1 MLHFLLLRDY
11 MRMYIFF
18 LPAGF
23 TVFVLTGAKLFFIIE
38 GMRKFLFTLVLVMV
52 SFSFTGCLQF
62 LLSMMPSD
70 ENESSQ
76 TDLGNSEWYYNL
88 GDNTSVTIDN
98 VLDKEIIFVK
108 FNNSNNVIQRSDQR
122 TLYYPNGIDTSSDK
136 IESYGG
142 SNSYSYR
149 SLSDAADKAAAV
161 AQGPIH
167 FEHNENYGPV
177 YAAPSSR
184 AVSTNSVNYTDF
196 TKGKSHNFWADTDI
210 SSSISYEQK
219 AFTLRAGNSSCLVW
233 VADDCYME
241 GEVAALSSGY
251 KVTTAIAESIADT
264 FAEHCGFE
272 REVFGTE
279 SSMMIDEYNYANID
293 MASKSDTGTLV
304 NILLYD
310 IGNDYSSSNA
320 SGVIGYFSSKDYYV
334 RRPSAEGN
342 EKPLRYS
349 NEGKFF
355 YIDAPFCNYDS
366 SATGSYKFGGTG
378 GVSQTVISTLFH
390 EFQHMINFGNKVI
403 EGGVSDNPS
412 WHNEM
417 LSMLAEDLMA
427 QQLGLDAKENVAANR
442 IPLFNRAYYN
452 SGLTEYLKDTG
463 KSIYSYSTAYAFGA
477 WIAREY
483 GGPAFIENMSKNAKT
498 GMDSITD
505 AIYAT
510 TGKSVSPLVLYK
522 KFIQACVYRNTFA
535 QTYGYPTLYKKTGS
549 RKFADGISAGL
560 GRIDIFSSDY
570 KYQYYDR
577 SSDYYT
583 GPCLISY
590 DAAADELRPHGF
602 TIHYVGRATSDTVVL
617 EFSQRQASGEQI
629 MIYVQDSFKNKIN

>member
-62 LLSMMPSD
+62 LLSMMSAD

-161 AQGPIH
+161 AQGPVH

-196 TKGKSHNFWADTDI
+196 TKGYRRNFWADTDI

-219 AFTLRAGNSSCLVW
+219 TFTLRARNSSCLVW
-233 VADDCYME
+233 VADDCYMV
-241 GEVAALSSGY
+241 GELACGS
-251 KVTTAIAESIADT
+251 KVTKEIAESIADT
-264 FAEHCGFE
+264 FAKHCDFE
-272 REVFGTE
+272 RKVFGTE
-279 SSMMIDEYNYANID
+279 SSMMIDEKNYAKID
-293 MASKSDTGTLV
+293 MASESDTGTLV

-310 IGNDYSSSNA
+310 IGDDYSSSNA

-342 EKPLRYS
+342 TKPLRYS

-366 SATGSYKFGGTG
+366 SATGSFKFGGTG

-535 QTYGYPTLYKKTGS
+535 QTYGYPTLYKSIDS

-570 KYQYYDR
+570 KYPYYDR

-590 DAAADELRPHGF
+590 DASGELRPYGF
-602 TIHYVGRATSDTVVL
+602 TIHYVGRAISDTVVL
-617 EFSQRQASGEQI
+617 EFSQRQAGGEQI
-629 MIYVQDSFKNKIN
+629 MIYVQDSFTNKIN

>member
-1 MLHFLLLRDY
+1 
-11 MRMYIFF
+11 MYIFF

-62 LLSMMPSD
+62 LLSMMSAD
-70 ENESSQ
+70 ENESLQ
-76 TDLGNSEWYYNL
+76 TDLGNSDWYYNL

-98 VLDKEIIFVK
+98 VRDKEIIFVK
-108 FNNSNNVIQRSDQR
+108 FNNSNNVIQKAEQR

-142 SNSYSYR
+142 SKSHSYR

-184 AVSTNSVNYTDF
+184 AVSTDSVDYTDF
-196 TKGKSHNFWADTDI
+196 TKGYRRNFWADTDI

-219 AFTLRAGNSSCLVW
+219 PFTLRAGNSSCLVW
-233 VADDCYME
+233 VADDCYS
-241 GEVAALSSGY
+241 ATLSSGS

-264 FAEHCGFE
+264 FAKYCGFE

-279 SSMMIDEYNYANID
+279 SSMMIDDKNYANID
-293 MASKSDTGTLV
+293 MASESPTGTLV

-310 IGNDYSSSNA
+310 IGADYSSSNA

-334 RRPSAEGN
+334 RRPSATGN
-342 EKPLRYS
+342 TEPLRYS

-403 EGGVSDNPS
+403 EGGVRDNPS

-535 QTYGYPTLYKKTGS
+535 QTYGYPTLYKKTYS

-570 KYQYYDR
+570 KYPYYDR

-590 DAAADELRPHGF
+590 DASGELRPYGF
-602 TIHYVGRATSDTVVL
+602 TIHYVGRATSGTVVL

-629 MIYVQDSFKNKIN
+629 MIYVQDSFTNKIN

>member
-18 LPAGF
+18 LPVGF

-62 LLSMMPSD
+62 LLSMMSAD

-98 VLDKEIIFVK
+98 VRNKEILFVK
-108 FNNSNNVIQRSDQR
+108 FNNSNNVIQSAAQR
-122 TLYYPNGIDTSSDK
+122 ILDYTDGIDTSSDK
-136 IESYGG
+136 IESYDG

-161 AQGPIH
+161 AQGPVH

-184 AVSTNSVNYTDF
+184 AVSTDSVDYKDF

-241 GEVAALSSGY
+241 GEVAALSSGS

-272 REVFGTE
+272 RKVFGTE
-279 SSMMIDEYNYANID
+279 SSMMIDEKNYASID

-310 IGNDYSSSNA
+310 IGDDYSASNA

-334 RRPSAEGN
+334 RRPSATGN

-355 YIDAPFCNYDS
+355 YIDAPFCNYNS

-498 GMDSITD
+498 GMTLLQTQFMQLQEKVFRHLFCTRNLFRLAFTETHLPKLT
-505 AIYAT
+505 AIRLCT
-510 TGKSVSPLVLYK
+510 K
-522 KFIQACVYRNTFA
+522 R
-535 QTYGYPTLYKKTGS
+535 
-549 RKFADGISAGL
+549 
-560 GRIDIFSSDY
+560 
-570 KYQYYDR
+570 
-577 SSDYYT
+577 
-583 GPCLISY
+583 
-590 DAAADELRPHGF
+590 
-602 TIHYVGRATSDTVVL
+602 
-617 EFSQRQASGEQI
+617 
-629 MIYVQDSFKNKIN
+629 

>member
-62 LLSMMPSD
+62 LLSMMSAD

-108 FNNSNNVIQRSDQR
+108 FNNSNNVIQSAAQR
-122 TLYYPNGIDTSSDK
+122 TLYYTDGIVTSSDK

-161 AQGPIH
+161 AQGPVH

-184 AVSTNSVNYTDF
+184 AVSTDSVDYKDF
-196 TKGKSHNFWADTDI
+196 TKGYRLNFWADTDI

-219 AFTLRAGNSSCLVW
+219 TFTLRAGNSSCLVW

-241 GEVAALSSGY
+241 GEVAALSSGS
-251 KVTTAIAESIADT
+251 KVTTAIAESIAAT
-264 FAEHCGFE
+264 FAKHCGFE

-279 SSMMIDEYNYANID
+279 SSMMIDEYNYASIG

-320 SGVIGYFSSKDYYV
+320 SGVIGYFSSKDYYE
-334 RRPSAEGN
+334 RRPSATGN

-355 YIDAPFCNYDS
+355 YIDAPFCNYNS

-510 TGKSVSPLVLYK
+510 TGESVSPLVLYK

-535 QTYGYPTLYKKTGS
+535 QTYRYPTLYKKTGS

-629 MIYVQDSFKNKIN
+629 MIYVQDSFTNKIN

>member
-1 MLHFLLLRDY
+1 
-11 MRMYIFF
+11 
-18 LPAGF
+18 
-23 TVFVLTGAKLFFIIE
+23 
-38 GMRKFLFTLVLVMV
+38 MV

-62 LLSMMPSD
+62 LLSMVSED

-76 TDLGNSEWYYNL
+76 IDLGNSEWYYNL

-108 FNNSNNVIQRSDQR
+108 FNNSGRAIQRADQR
-122 TLYYPNGIDTSSDK
+122 ELYSTDGIETSSDK

-149 SLSDAADKAAAV
+149 SLSESADKDTVV
-161 AQGPIH
+161 AQGPVH

-184 AVSTNSVNYTDF
+184 AVSTDRVDYTDF
-196 TKGKSHNFWADTDI
+196 TVGDSRKFYADTDI

-219 AFTLRAGNSSCLVW
+219 TFTLRAGNSSCLVW
-233 VADDCYME
+233 VADDCYRE
-241 GEVAALSSGY
+241 GELASLSNGY
-251 KVTTAIAESIADT
+251 KVTTEIAESIADT
-264 FAEHCGFE
+264 FAKHCGFE
-272 REVFGTE
+272 RKVFGTE
-279 SSMMIDEYNYANID
+279 SSMMIDEYNYVNID
-293 MASKSDTGTLV
+293 MASKSPTGTLV

-310 IGNDYSSSNA
+310 IGEDYSSSNA
-320 SGVIGYFSSKDYYV
+320 SGVIGYFSSKDYFV
-334 RRPSAEGN
+334 RRPSATGN
-342 EKPLRYS
+342 AEPLRYS
-349 NEGKFF
+349 NGGKFF

-403 EGGVSDNPS
+403 EGGVSDNPL

-427 QQLGLDAKENVAANR
+427 EQLGLDAKENVAANR

-452 SGLTEYLKDTG
+452 SGLTEYLTDTN
-463 KSIYSYSTAYAFGA
+463 KAIYSYSTAYAFGA

-483 GGPAFIENMSKNAKT
+483 GGPAFIENMSKNAKA

-535 QTYGYPTLYKKTGS
+535 QTYGYPTLYKKTDS
-549 RKFADGISAGL
+549 IFADGFSAGL

-570 KYQYYDR
+570 KYPYYDS

-590 DAAADELRPHGF
+590 DASGELRPQGF
-602 TIHYVGRATSDTVVL
+602 TIHYVGRATSDSVVL

-629 MIYVQDSFKNKIN
+629 MIYVQDSFTNKTN

>member
-18 LPAGF
+18 LSAGF

-38 GMRKFLFTLVLVMV
+38 EMRKFLFTLVLVMV

-62 LLSMMPSD
+62 LLSMMSAD

-108 FNNSNNVIQRSDQR
+108 FNNSNNVIQSAAQR
-122 TLYYPNGIDTSSDK
+122 TLYYTDGIVTSSDK

-196 TKGKSHNFWADTDI
+196 TKGKSRKFWADTDI

-219 AFTLRAGNSSCLVW
+219 TFTLRAGNSSCLVW
-233 VADDCYME
+233 VADDCYS
-241 GEVAALSSGY
+241 AALSRES

-535 QTYGYPTLYKKTGS
+535 QTYGYPTLYKSIDS

-590 DAAADELRPHGF
+590 DASGELRPYGF
-602 TIHYVGRATSDTVVL
+602 TIHYVGRAISDTVVL
-617 EFSQRQASGEQI
+617 EFSQRQAGGEQI
-629 MIYVQDSFKNKIN
+629 MIYVQDSFTNKIN

>member
-1 MLHFLLLRDY
+1 
-11 MRMYIFF
+11 MYIFF

-38 GMRKFLFTLVLVMV
+38 EMRKFLFTLVLVMV

-62 LLSMMPSD
+62 LLSMVSED

-76 TDLGNSEWYYNL
+76 TDLGNSDWYYNL

-98 VLDKEIIFVK
+98 VRDKEIIFVK
-108 FNNSNNVIQRSDQR
+108 FNNSDRAIQRANQR
-122 TLYYPNGIDTSSDK
+122 TLDYTDGIDTSSDK
-136 IESYGG
+136 IESYG
-142 SNSYSYR
+142 SSKSYSYR

-161 AQGPIH
+161 AQGPVH

-184 AVSTNSVNYTDF
+184 AVSKDRVDYTDF
-196 TKGKSHNFWADTDI
+196 TVGYSRKFYADTDI

-219 AFTLRAGNSSCLVW
+219 TFTLRAGNSSCLVW
-233 VADDCYME
+233 VADDCYRE
-241 GEVAALSSGY
+241 GESASLSSGS
-251 KVTTAIAESIADT
+251 KVTKEIAKSIADT
-264 FAEHCGFE
+264 FAKHCGFE

-279 SSMMIDEYNYANID
+279 SSMMIDEYNYAKID
-293 MASKSDTGTLV
+293 MASKSPTGTLV

-310 IGNDYSSSNA
+310 IGDDYSSSNA

-334 RRPSAEGN
+334 RRPSATGN

-355 YIDAPFCNYDS
+355 YIDAPFCNYNS

-535 QTYGYPTLYKKTGS
+535 KTYGYPTLYKKIDS
-549 RKFADGISAGL
+549 IFADGISAGL

-617 EFSQRQASGEQI
+617 EFSQRQAGGEQI

>member
-1 MLHFLLLRDY
+1 
-11 MRMYIFF
+11 MYIFF

-38 GMRKFLFTLVLVMV
+38 EMRKFLFTLILVMV

-62 LLSMMPSD
+62 LLSMVSED

-76 TDLGNSEWYYNL
+76 TDLGNSDWYYNL
-88 GDNTSVTIDN
+88 GNNTRVTIDN

-108 FNNSNNVIQRSDQR
+108 FNNSGRAIPRANQRK
-122 TLYYPNGIDTSSDK
+122 LYYTDGIDTSSDK
-136 IESYGG
+136 IVSYGG

-161 AQGPIH
+161 AQGPVH

-184 AVSTNSVNYTDF
+184 AVSTDSVDYTDF
-196 TKGKSHNFWADTDI
+196 TKGKSREFWADTDI

-219 AFTLRAGNSSCLVW
+219 TFTLRAGNPSCLVW
-233 VADDCYME
+233 VADDCYRE
-241 GEVAALSSGY
+241 GESASLSSGD
-251 KVTTAIAESIADT
+251 KVTTEIAESIADT
-264 FAEHCGFE
+264 FAKHCDFE

-293 MASKSDTGTLV
+293 MASESDTGTLV

-310 IGNDYSSSNA
+310 IGANYSSSNA

-334 RRPSAEGN
+334 RRPSAERN
-342 EKPLRYS
+342 EVPLRYS

-427 QQLGLDAKENVAANR
+427 EQLGLDAKENVAANR

-452 SGLTEYLKDTG
+452 SGLTEYLDDTG
-463 KSIYSYSTAYAFGA
+463 KAIYSYSTAYAFGA

-522 KFIQACVYRNTFA
+522 KFIQACVYRNKFA
-535 QTYGYPTLYKKTGS
+535 QKYGYPTLDKKTDS
-549 RKFADGISAGL
+549 IRVDGISAGL
-560 GRIDIFSSDY
+560 ECIDIFSSDY
-570 KYQYYDR
+570 KYPYSDN

-590 DAAADELRPHGF
+590 DAAGELRPYGF

-617 EFSQRQASGEQI
+617 EFSQRQAGGEQI
-629 MIYVQDSFKNKIN
+629 MIYVQDSFTNKIN

>member
-62 LLSMMPSD
+62 LLSMMSAG

-122 TLYYPNGIDTSSDK
+122 TLGYTDGIETSSDK

-161 AQGPIH
+161 AQGPVH

-184 AVSTNSVNYTDF
+184 AVSTDSVDYKDF
-196 TKGKSHNFWADTDI
+196 TKGYRRYFLADTDI

-241 GEVAALSSGY
+241 GEVAALSSGS

-483 GGPAFIENMSKNAKT
+483 GGPAFIENMYK
-498 GMDSITD
+498 SID
-505 AIYAT
+505 
-510 TGKSVSPLVLYK
+510 
-522 KFIQACVYRNTFA
+522 
-535 QTYGYPTLYKKTGS
+535 S

-570 KYQYYDR
+570 KYPYYDR

-617 EFSQRQASGEQI
+617 EFSQRQSSGEQI
-629 MIYVQDSFKNKIN
+629 MIYVQDSFTNKIN

>member
-18 LPAGF
+18 LSAGF

-38 GMRKFLFTLVLVMV
+38 EMRKFLFTLVLVMV

-62 LLSMMPSD
+62 LLSMMSAD

-108 FNNSNNVIQRSDQR
+108 FNNSNNVIQSAAQR
-122 TLYYPNGIDTSSDK
+122 TLYYTDGIVTSSDK

-161 AQGPIH
+161 AQGPVH

-184 AVSTNSVNYTDF
+184 AVSTDSVDYKDF
-196 TKGKSHNFWADTDI
+196 TKGYRLNFWADTDI

-233 VADDCYME
+233 VADDCYS
-241 GEVAALSSGY
+241 AALSRES

-549 RKFADGISAGL
+549 RKFADEISAGL

-590 DAAADELRPHGF
+590 DASGELRPYGF
-602 TIHYVGRATSDTVVL
+602 TIHYVGRAISDTVVL

-629 MIYVQDSFKNKIN
+629 MIYVQDSFTNKIN

>member
-1 MLHFLLLRDY
+1 M
-11 MRMYIFF
+11 
-18 LPAGF
+18 
-23 TVFVLTGAKLFFIIE
+23 VL
-38 GMRKFLFTLVLVMV
+38 V

-62 LLSMMPSD
+62 LLSMVSED

-108 FNNSNNVIQRSDQR
+108 FNNSGRAIQRADQR
-122 TLYYPNGIDTSSDK
+122 ILYYTDGIDTSSDK

-184 AVSTNSVNYTDF
+184 AVSTDRVDYTDF
-196 TKGKSHNFWADTDI
+196 TEGDSRNFWADTDI

-219 AFTLRAGNSSCLVW
+219 TFTLRAGNSSCLVW
-233 VADDCYME
+233 VADDCYRE
-241 GEVAALSSGY
+241 GELASLSNGY
-251 KVTTAIAESIADT
+251 KVTTEIAESIADT

-272 REVFGTE
+272 RKVFGTE
-279 SSMMIDEYNYANID
+279 SSMMIDENNYVSID
-293 MASKSDTGTLV
+293 MASESDTGTLV

-310 IGNDYSSSNA
+310 IGDDYSNSNA

-334 RRPSAEGN
+334 RRPSATGN
-342 EKPLRYS
+342 AEPLRYS

-403 EGGVSDNPS
+403 EGGVSDNPL

-427 QQLGLDAKENVAANR
+427 EQLGLDAKENVAANR

-452 SGLTEYLKDTG
+452 SGLTEYLTDTN
-463 KSIYSYSTAYAFGA
+463 KAIYSYSTAYAFGA

-510 TGKSVSPLVLYK
+510 TGESVSPLVLYK

-535 QTYGYPTLYKKTGS
+535 QTYDYPTLYKRTDS
-549 RKFADGISAGL
+549 IFADGISAGL

-570 KYQYYDR
+570 KYPYYDS

-583 GPCLISY
+583 GPCLISS
-590 DAAADELRPHGF
+590 DAAGDLRPHGF

-617 EFSQRQASGEQI
+617 GFSQRQSSGEQI
-629 MIYVQDSFKNKIN
+629 MIYVQDSFTNKIN

>member
-1 MLHFLLLRDY
+1 
-11 MRMYIFF
+11 MYIFF

-62 LLSMMPSD
+62 LLSMMSAD

-76 TDLGNSEWYYNL
+76 TDLGNSDWYYNL

-98 VLDKEIIFVK
+98 VRDKEIIFVK
-108 FNNSNNVIQRSDQR
+108 FNNSNNVIQKAEQR

-142 SNSYSYR
+142 SKSHSYR

-184 AVSTNSVNYTDF
+184 AVSTDSVDYTDF
-196 TKGKSHNFWADTDI
+196 TKGYRRNFWADTDI

-219 AFTLRAGNSSCLVW
+219 TFTLRAGNSSCLVW
-233 VADDCYME
+233 VADDCYS
-241 GEVAALSSGY
+241 AALSSES

-264 FAEHCGFE
+264 FAKHCGFE
-272 REVFGTE
+272 RKVFGTE
-279 SSMMIDEYNYANID
+279 SSMMIDEYNYAKID
-293 MASKSDTGTLV
+293 MAFKSATGTLV

-334 RRPSAEGN
+334 RRPSATGN
-342 EKPLRYS
+342 TKPLRYS

-366 SATGSYKFGGTG
+366 SATGPYKFGGTG

-403 EGGVSDNPS
+403 EGGVSDNPA

-452 SGLTEYLKDTG
+452 SGLTEYLTDTN

-483 GGPAFIENMSKNAKT
+483 GGHAFIENMSKNAKT

-510 TGKSVSPLVLYK
+510 KRKTVSPLVLYK

-535 QTYGYPTLYKKTGS
+535 QTYGYPTLYKST
-549 RKFADGISAGL
+549 DAGL

-570 KYQYYDR
+570 KYPYYDR

-617 EFSQRQASGEQI
+617 EFSQRQSSGEQI
-629 MIYVQDSFKNKIN
+629 MIYVQDSFTNKIN

>member
-1 MLHFLLLRDY
+1 MD
-11 MRMYIFF
+11 
-18 LPAGF
+18 
-23 TVFVLTGAKLFFIIE
+23 
-38 GMRKFLFTLVLVMV
+38 
-52 SFSFTGCLQF
+52 
-62 LLSMMPSD
+62 
-70 ENESSQ
+70 
-76 TDLGNSEWYYNL
+76 
-88 GDNTSVTIDN
+88 
-98 VLDKEIIFVK
+98 
-108 FNNSNNVIQRSDQR
+108 
-122 TLYYPNGIDTSSDK
+122 
-136 IESYGG
+136 
-142 SNSYSYR
+142 
-149 SLSDAADKAAAV
+149 
-161 AQGPIH
+161 
-167 FEHNENYGPV
+167 
-177 YAAPSSR
+177 
-184 AVSTNSVNYTDF
+184 YTDF
-196 TKGKSHNFWADTDI
+196 TVGYSRKFYADTDI

-219 AFTLRAGNSSCLVW
+219 TFTLRAGNSSCLVW
-233 VADDCYME
+233 VADDCYRE
-241 GEVAALSSGY
+241 GESASLSSGS
-251 KVTTAIAESIADT
+251 KVTKEIAKSIADT
-264 FAEHCGFE
+264 FAKHCGFE

-279 SSMMIDEYNYANID
+279 SSMMIDEYNYAKID
-293 MASKSDTGTLV
+293 MASKSPTGTLV

-320 SGVIGYFSSKDYYV
+320 SGVIGYFSSKDYYE
-334 RRPSAEGN
+334 RRPSATGN
-342 EKPLRYS
+342 EKPLRY
-349 NEGKFF
+349 
-355 YIDAPFCNYDS
+355 

-483 GGPAFIENMSKNAKT
+483 GGPAFIENMSKNAKA

-510 TGKSVSPLVLYK
+510 TGESVSPLVLYK

-617 EFSQRQASGEQI
+617 EFSQRQSSGEQI
-629 MIYVQDSFKNKIN
+629 MIYVQDSFTNKIN

>member
-108 FNNSNNVIQRSDQR
+108 FNNSNNVIQSAAQR
-122 TLYYPNGIDTSSDK
+122 TLYYTDGIVTSSDK

-184 AVSTNSVNYTDF
+184 AVSTDSVDYKDF
-196 TKGKSHNFWADTDI
+196 TKGYRRNFWADTDI

-219 AFTLRAGNSSCLVW
+219 PFTLRARNSSCLVW
-233 VADDCYME
+233 VADDCYS
-241 GEVAALSSGY
+241 AALSSES

-264 FAEHCGFE
+264 FAKHCGFE
-272 REVFGTE
+272 RKVFGTE
-279 SSMMIDEYNYANID
+279 SSMMIDEYNYASIG

-310 IGNDYSSSNA
+310 IGDDYSSSNA

-334 RRPSAEGN
+334 RRLSADGN
-342 EKPLRYS
+342 TKPLRYS

-535 QTYGYPTLYKKTGS
+535 QTYGYPTLYKSTNS
-549 RKFADGISAGL
+549 ILDGIYAGL
-560 GRIDIFSSDY
+560 GCIDIFSSDY

-629 MIYVQDSFKNKIN
+629 MIYVQDSFTNKIN

>member
-108 FNNSNNVIQRSDQR
+108 FNNSNNVIQSAAQR
-122 TLYYPNGIDTSSDK
+122 TLYYTDGIVTSSDK

-184 AVSTNSVNYTDF
+184 AVSTDSVNYTDF
-196 TKGKSHNFWADTDI
+196 TKGYRRNFWADTDI

-219 AFTLRAGNSSCLVW
+219 PFTLRARNSSCLVW
-233 VADDCYME
+233 VADDCYS
-241 GEVAALSSGY
+241 AALSSES

-264 FAEHCGFE
+264 FAKHCGFE
-272 REVFGTE
+272 RKVFGTE
-279 SSMMIDEYNYANID
+279 SSMMIDEYNYASIG

-310 IGNDYSSSNA
+310 IGDDYSSSNA

-334 RRPSAEGN
+334 RRLSADGN
-342 EKPLRYS
+342 TKPLRYS

-535 QTYGYPTLYKKTGS
+535 QTYGYPTLYKSTNS
-549 RKFADGISAGL
+549 ILDGIYAGL
-560 GRIDIFSSDY
+560 GCIDIFSSDY

-590 DAAADELRPHGF
+590 DAAADELRPYGF

-629 MIYVQDSFKNKIN
+629 MIYVQNSFKNKIN

>member
-108 FNNSNNVIQRSDQR
+108 FNNSNNVIQSAAQR
-122 TLYYPNGIDTSSDK
+122 TLYYTDGIVTSSDK

-184 AVSTNSVNYTDF
+184 AVSTDSVNYTDF
-196 TKGKSHNFWADTDI
+196 TKGYRRNFWADTDI

-219 AFTLRAGNSSCLVW
+219 PFTLRARNSSCLVW
-233 VADDCYME
+233 VADDCYS
-241 GEVAALSSGY
+241 AALSSGY

-264 FAEHCGFE
+264 FAKHCGFE

-279 SSMMIDEYNYANID
+279 SSMMIDEYNYAKID
-293 MASKSDTGTLV
+293 MASESDTGTLV

-310 IGNDYSSSNA
+310 IGADYSSSNA

-342 EKPLRYS
+342 TKPLRYS

-590 DAAADELRPHGF
+590 DASGELRPYGF
-602 TIHYVGRATSDTVVL
+602 TIHYVGRAISDTVVL
-617 EFSQRQASGEQI
+617 EFSQRQAGGEQI
-629 MIYVQDSFKNKIN
+629 MIYVQDSFTNKIN

>member
-108 FNNSNNVIQRSDQR
+108 FNNSNNVIQSAAQR
-122 TLYYPNGIDTSSDK
+122 TLYYTDGIVTSSDK

-184 AVSTNSVNYTDF
+184 AVSTDSVDYKDF
-196 TKGKSHNFWADTDI
+196 TKGYRRNFWADTDI

-219 AFTLRAGNSSCLVW
+219 PFTLRARNSSCLVW
-233 VADDCYME
+233 VADDCYS
-241 GEVAALSSGY
+241 AALSSES

-264 FAEHCGFE
+264 FAKHCGFE
-272 REVFGTE
+272 RKVFGTE
-279 SSMMIDEYNYANID
+279 SSMMIDEYNYASIG

-310 IGNDYSSSNA
+310 IGDDYSSSNA

-334 RRPSAEGN
+334 RRLSADGN
-342 EKPLRYS
+342 TKPLRYS

-535 QTYGYPTLYKKTGS
+535 QTYGYSTLYKSTNS
-549 RKFADGISAGL
+549 ILDGIYAGL
-560 GRIDIFSSDY
+560 GCIDIFSSDY

-629 MIYVQDSFKNKIN
+629 MIYVQDSFTNKIN

>member
-1 MLHFLLLRDY
+1 M
-11 MRMYIFF
+11 
-18 LPAGF
+18 
-23 TVFVLTGAKLFFIIE
+23 
-38 GMRKFLFTLVLVMV
+38 FTLVLVMV

-62 LLSMMPSD
+62 LLSMVSED

-76 TDLGNSEWYYNL
+76 TDLENSEWYYNL
-88 GDNTSVTIDN
+88 GNNTSVTIDN

-108 FNNSNNVIQRSDQR
+108 FNNSGRAIQRADQR
-122 TLYYPNGIDTSSDK
+122 ELYSTDGIETSSDK
-136 IESYGG
+136 IESYYG
-142 SNSYSYR
+142 SIRNSYSYR
-149 SLSDAADKAAAV
+149 SLSDAADKDTAV
-161 AQGPIH
+161 AQGPVH

-184 AVSTNSVNYTDF
+184 AVSTDRVDYTDF
-196 TKGKSHNFWADTDI
+196 TVGDSRKFYADTDI

-219 AFTLRAGNSSCLVW
+219 TFTLRAGNSSCLVW
-233 VADDCYME
+233 VDDDCYRE
-241 GEVAALSSGY
+241 GELASLSSGY
-251 KVTTAIAESIADT
+251 KVTTEIAESIADT

-293 MASKSDTGTLV
+293 MASESPTGTLV

-310 IGNDYSSSNA
+310 IGNDYSDSNA

-334 RRPSAEGN
+334 RRPSATGN
-342 EKPLRYS
+342 AEPLRYS

-403 EGGVSDNPS
+403 EGGVSDNPL

-427 QQLGLDAKENVAANR
+427 EQLELDAKENVAANR

-452 SGLTEYLKDTG
+452 SGLTEYLTDTN

-483 GGPAFIENMSKNAKT
+483 GGPDFIENMSKNAKA

-510 TGKSVSPLVLYK
+510 TGESVSPLVLYK

-535 QTYGYPTLYKKTGS
+535 QTYGYPTLYKKTDS
-549 RKFADGISAGL
+549 IFADGFSADL

-570 KYQYYDR
+570 KYPYYDS

-590 DAAADELRPHGF
+590 DAGGELRPHGF
-602 TIHYVGRATSDTVVL
+602 TIHYVGRATSDSVVL
-617 EFSQRQASGEQI
+617 KFSQRQASGEQI
-629 MIYVQDSFKNKIN
+629 MIYVQDSFTNKTN

>member
-1 MLHFLLLRDY
+1 
-11 MRMYIFF
+11 
-18 LPAGF
+18 
-23 TVFVLTGAKLFFIIE
+23 
-38 GMRKFLFTLVLVMV
+38 MRKFLFTLVLVMV

-62 LLSMMPSD
+62 LLSMMSAD
-70 ENESSQ
+70 ENEFSQ

-108 FNNSNNVIQRSDQR
+108 FNNSNNVIQRSAQR
-122 TLYYPNGIDTSSDK
+122 TLCYTDGIVTSSDK

-177 YAAPSSR
+177 YVAPSSR

-233 VADDCYME
+233 VADDCYS
-241 GEVAALSSGY
+241 ATLSSGY
-251 KVTTAIAESIADT
+251 KVTTAIAESIANT
-264 FAEHCGFE
+264 FAKHCGFE

-279 SSMMIDEYNYANID
+279 SSMMIDEYNYAKID
-293 MASKSDTGTLV
+293 MASESATGTLV

-310 IGNDYSSSNA
+310 IGDDYSSSNA

-342 EKPLRYS
+342 TKPLRYS

-366 SATGSYKFGGTG
+366 SATGSYKFGRTD

-483 GGPAFIENMSKNAKT
+483 GG
-498 GMDSITD
+498 
-505 AIYAT
+505 
-510 TGKSVSPLVLYK
+510 
-522 KFIQACVYRNTFA
+522 
-535 QTYGYPTLYKKTGS
+535 
-549 RKFADGISAGL
+549 
-560 GRIDIFSSDY
+560 
-570 KYQYYDR
+570 
-577 SSDYYT
+577 
-583 GPCLISY
+583 
-590 DAAADELRPHGF
+590 
-602 TIHYVGRATSDTVVL
+602 
-617 EFSQRQASGEQI
+617 
-629 MIYVQDSFKNKIN
+629 

>member
-1 MLHFLLLRDY
+1 
-11 MRMYIFF
+11 MYIFF

-62 LLSMMPSD
+62 LLSMMSAD
-70 ENESSQ
+70 ENESLQ
-76 TDLGNSEWYYNL
+76 TDLGNSDWYYNL

-98 VLDKEIIFVK
+98 VRDKEIIFVK
-108 FNNSNNVIQRSDQR
+108 FNNSNNVIQKAEQR

-142 SNSYSYR
+142 SKSHSYR

-184 AVSTNSVNYTDF
+184 AVSTDSVDYTDF
-196 TKGKSHNFWADTDI
+196 TKGYRRNFWADTDI

-219 AFTLRAGNSSCLVW
+219 TFTLRAGNSSCLVW
-233 VADDCYME
+233 VADDCYS
-241 GEVAALSSGY
+241 AALSSES

-264 FAEHCGFE
+264 FAKHCGFE
-272 REVFGTE
+272 RKVFGTE
-279 SSMMIDEYNYANID
+279 SSMMIDEYNYAKID
-293 MASKSDTGTLV
+293 MAFKSATGTLV

-334 RRPSAEGN
+334 RRPSATGN
-342 EKPLRYS
+342 TKPLRYS

-366 SATGSYKFGGTG
+366 SATGPYKFGGTG

-403 EGGVSDNPS
+403 EGGVSDNPA

-452 SGLTEYLKDTG
+452 SGLTEYLTDTN

-483 GGPAFIENMSKNAKT
+483 GGHAFIENMSKNAKT

-510 TGKSVSPLVLYK
+510 KRKTVSPLVLYK

-535 QTYGYPTLYKKTGS
+535 QTYGYPTLYKST
-549 RKFADGISAGL
+549 DAGL

-570 KYQYYDR
+570 KYPYYDR

-617 EFSQRQASGEQI
+617 EFSQRQSSGEQI
-629 MIYVQDSFKNKIN
+629 MIYVQDSFTNKIN

>member
-108 FNNSNNVIQRSDQR
+108 FNNSNNVIQSAAQR
-122 TLYYPNGIDTSSDK
+122 TLYYTDGIVTSSDK

-184 AVSTNSVNYTDF
+184 AVSTDSVDYKDF
-196 TKGKSHNFWADTDI
+196 TKGYRRNFWADTDI

-219 AFTLRAGNSSCLVW
+219 PFTLRARNSSCLVW
-233 VADDCYME
+233 VADDCYS
-241 GEVAALSSGY
+241 AALSSES

-264 FAEHCGFE
+264 FAKHCGFE
-272 REVFGTE
+272 RKVFGTE
-279 SSMMIDEYNYANID
+279 SSMMIDEYNYASIG

-310 IGNDYSSSNA
+310 IGDDYSSSNA

-334 RRPSAEGN
+334 RRLSAEGN
-342 EKPLRYS
+342 TKPLRYS

-535 QTYGYPTLYKKTGS
+535 QTYGYPTLYKSTNS
-549 RKFADGISAGL
+549 ILDGIYAGL
-560 GRIDIFSSDY
+560 GCIDIFSSDY

-629 MIYVQDSFKNKIN
+629 MIYVQDSFTNKIN

>member
-18 LPAGF
+18 LSAGF

-38 GMRKFLFTLVLVMV
+38 EMRKFLFTLVLVMV

-62 LLSMMPSD
+62 LLSMMSAD

-122 TLYYPNGIDTSSDK
+122 TLYYTDGIVTSSDK

-142 SNSYSYR
+142 SKSHSYR

-196 TKGKSHNFWADTDI
+196 TKGKSHDFWADTDI

-233 VADDCYME
+233 VADDCYS
-241 GEVAALSSGY
+241 AALSRES

-293 MASKSDTGTLV
+293 MASKSATGTLV

-366 SATGSYKFGGTG
+366 SATGSFKFGGTG

-483 GGPAFIENMSKNAKT
+483 GGPDFIENMSKNAKT

-535 QTYGYPTLYKKTGS
+535 QTYGYPTLYKSIDS

-570 KYQYYDR
+570 KYPYYDR

-590 DAAADELRPHGF
+590 DASGELRPYGF
-602 TIHYVGRATSDTVVL
+602 TIHYVGRAISDTVVL
-617 EFSQRQASGEQI
+617 EFSQRQAGGEQI
-629 MIYVQDSFKNKIN
+629 MIYVQDSFTNKIN

>member
-1 MLHFLLLRDY
+1 M
-11 MRMYIFF
+11 
-18 LPAGF
+18 
-23 TVFVLTGAKLFFIIE
+23 
-38 GMRKFLFTLVLVMV
+38 FTLALVMV

-62 LLSMMPSD
+62 LLSMMSAG

-108 FNNSNNVIQRSDQR
+108 FNNSNNVIQSAAQR
-122 TLYYPNGIDTSSDK
+122 TLYDTNGIETSSDK

-142 SNSYSYR
+142 SKSHSYR
-149 SLSDAADKAAAV
+149 SLSDAADKTAAV

-184 AVSTNSVNYTDF
+184 AVSTDSVDYTDF
-196 TKGKSHNFWADTDI
+196 TKGYRRNFWADTDI

-219 AFTLRAGNSSCLVW
+219 PFTLRTGNSSCLVW
-233 VADDCYME
+233 VADDCYRE

-264 FAEHCGFE
+264 FAKHCGFE

-279 SSMMIDEYNYANID
+279 SSMMIDENNYANID
-293 MASKSDTGTLV
+293 MAFESDTGTLV

-310 IGNDYSSSNA
+310 IGGDYSSSNA

-334 RRPSAEGN
+334 RRPSATGN
-342 EKPLRYS
+342 TEPLRYS

-355 YIDAPFCNYDS
+355 YIDAPFCNYNS

-427 QQLGLDAKENVAANR
+427 Q
-442 IPLFNRAYYN
+442 
-452 SGLTEYLKDTG
+452 
-463 KSIYSYSTAYAFGA
+463 
-477 WIAREY
+477 
-483 GGPAFIENMSKNAKT
+483 
-498 GMDSITD
+498 
-505 AIYAT
+505 
-510 TGKSVSPLVLYK
+510 
-522 KFIQACVYRNTFA
+522 
-535 QTYGYPTLYKKTGS
+535 
-549 RKFADGISAGL
+549 
-560 GRIDIFSSDY
+560 
-570 KYQYYDR
+570 
-577 SSDYYT
+577 
-583 GPCLISY
+583 
-590 DAAADELRPHGF
+590 
-602 TIHYVGRATSDTVVL
+602 
-617 EFSQRQASGEQI
+617 
-629 MIYVQDSFKNKIN
+629 

>member
-18 LPAGF
+18 LPVGF

-62 LLSMMPSD
+62 LLSMMSAD

-122 TLYYPNGIDTSSDK
+122 TLYYTDGIDTSSDK
-136 IESYGG
+136 IESYDG
-142 SNSYSYR
+142 SKSYSYR
-149 SLSDAADKAAAV
+149 SLSDAVDKAAVV

-184 AVSTNSVNYTDF
+184 AVSTDSVDYKDF
-196 TKGKSHNFWADTDI
+196 TKGYRRNFWADTDI

-233 VADDCYME
+233 VADDCYS
-241 GEVAALSSGY
+241 AALSRGS
-251 KVTTAIAESIADT
+251 KVTTAIAESIAAT

-342 EKPLRYS
+342 TKPLRYS

-355 YIDAPFCNYDS
+355 YIDAPFCNYNS
-366 SATGSYKFGGTG
+366 SATGSFKFGGTD

-535 QTYGYPTLYKKTGS
+535 QNYGYPTLNKSIDS
-549 RKFADGISAGL
+549 RKFAYGISAGL

-617 EFSQRQASGEQI
+617 EFSQRQSSGEQI
-629 MIYVQDSFKNKIN
+629 MIYVQDSFTNKIN

>member
-1 MLHFLLLRDY
+1 M
-11 MRMYIFF
+11 
-18 LPAGF
+18 
-23 TVFVLTGAKLFFIIE
+23 
-38 GMRKFLFTLVLVMV
+38 
-52 SFSFTGCLQF
+52 
-62 LLSMMPSD
+62 
-70 ENESSQ
+70 
-76 TDLGNSEWYYNL
+76 
-88 GDNTSVTIDN
+88 
-98 VLDKEIIFVK
+98 
-108 FNNSNNVIQRSDQR
+108 
-122 TLYYPNGIDTSSDK
+122 
-136 IESYGG
+136 
-142 SNSYSYR
+142 
-149 SLSDAADKAAAV
+149 
-161 AQGPIH
+161 
-167 FEHNENYGPV
+167 
-177 YAAPSSR
+177 
-184 AVSTNSVNYTDF
+184 
-196 TKGKSHNFWADTDI
+196 
-210 SSSISYEQK
+210 
-219 AFTLRAGNSSCLVW
+219 
-233 VADDCYME
+233 
-241 GEVAALSSGY
+241 
-251 KVTTAIAESIADT
+251 
-264 FAEHCGFE
+264 
-272 REVFGTE
+272 
-279 SSMMIDEYNYANID
+279 
-293 MASKSDTGTLV
+293 
-304 NILLYD
+304 
-310 IGNDYSSSNA
+310 
-320 SGVIGYFSSKDYYV
+320 
-334 RRPSAEGN
+334 
-342 EKPLRYS
+342 
-349 NEGKFF
+349 
-355 YIDAPFCNYDS
+355 
-366 SATGSYKFGGTG
+366 
-378 GVSQTVISTLFH
+378 SQTVISTLFH

-505 AIYAT
+505 AICAT

-535 QTYGYPTLYKKTGS
+535 QTYGYPTLYKSTNS
-549 RKFADGISAGL
+549 ILDGIYAGL
-560 GRIDIFSSDY
+560 GCIDIFSSDY

-629 MIYVQDSFKNKIN
+629 MIYVQDSFTNKIN

>member
-108 FNNSNNVIQRSDQR
+108 FNNSNNVIQSAAQR
-122 TLYYPNGIDTSSDK
+122 TLYYTDGIVTSSDK

-161 AQGPIH
+161 AQGPVH

-184 AVSTNSVNYTDF
+184 AVSTDSVDYKDF
-196 TKGKSHNFWADTDI
+196 TKGYRLNFWADTDI

-233 VADDCYME
+233 VADDCYS
-241 GEVAALSSGY
+241 AALSRES

-549 RKFADGISAGL
+549 RKFADEISAGL

-590 DAAADELRPHGF
+590 DASGELRPYGF
-602 TIHYVGRATSDTVVL
+602 TIHYVGRAISDTVVL

-629 MIYVQDSFKNKIN
+629 MIYVQDSFTNKIN

>member
-1 MLHFLLLRDY
+1 
-11 MRMYIFF
+11 MYASLSSVKRLYETAASFF
-18 LPAGF
+18 YRRGF

-62 LLSMMPSD
+62 LLSMMSAD
-70 ENESSQ
+70 ENESLQ
-76 TDLGNSEWYYNL
+76 TDLGNSDWYYNL

-108 FNNSNNVIQRSDQR
+108 FNNSNNVIQKAEQR

-142 SNSYSYR
+142 SKSHSYR

-184 AVSTNSVNYTDF
+184 AVSTDSVDYTDF
-196 TKGKSHNFWADTDI
+196 TKGYRRNFWADTDI

-219 AFTLRAGNSSCLVW
+219 TFTLRAGNSSCLVW
-233 VADDCYME
+233 VADDCYS
-241 GEVAALSSGY
+241 AALSSES

-264 FAEHCGFE
+264 FAKHCGFE
-272 REVFGTE
+272 RKVFGTE
-279 SSMMIDEYNYANID
+279 SSMMIDEYNYAKID
-293 MASKSDTGTLV
+293 MAFKSATGTLV

-334 RRPSAEGN
+334 RRPSATGN
-342 EKPLRYS
+342 TKPLRYS

-366 SATGSYKFGGTG
+366 SATGPYKFGGTG

-403 EGGVSDNPS
+403 EGGVSDNPA

-452 SGLTEYLKDTG
+452 SGLTEYLTDTN

-483 GGPAFIENMSKNAKT
+483 GGHAFIENMSKNAKT

-510 TGKSVSPLVLYK
+510 KRKTVSPLVLYK

-535 QTYGYPTLYKKTGS
+535 QTYGYPTLYKST
-549 RKFADGISAGL
+549 DAGL

-570 KYQYYDR
+570 KYPYYDR

-617 EFSQRQASGEQI
+617 EFSQRQSSGEQI
-629 MIYVQDSFKNKIN
+629 MIYVQDSFTNKIN

>member
-1 MLHFLLLRDY
+1 
-11 MRMYIFF
+11 MYIFF

-108 FNNSNNVIQRSDQR
+108 FNNSNNVIQSAAQR
-122 TLYYPNGIDTSSDK
+122 TLYYTDGIVTSSDK

-184 AVSTNSVNYTDF
+184 AVSTDSVNYTDF
-196 TKGKSHNFWADTDI
+196 TKGYRRNFWADTDI

-219 AFTLRAGNSSCLVW
+219 PFTLRARNSSCLVW
-233 VADDCYME
+233 VADYCYS
-241 GEVAALSSGY
+241 AALSSGS

-264 FAEHCGFE
+264 FAEHCDFE
-272 REVFGTE
+272 RKVFGTE
-279 SSMMIDEYNYANID
+279 SSMMIDEYNYASID
-293 MASKSDTGTLV
+293 MASESDTGTLV

-310 IGNDYSSSNA
+310 IGDDYSSSNA

-334 RRPSAEGN
+334 RRLSADGN
-342 EKPLRYS
+342 TKPLRYS

-483 GGPAFIENMSKNAKT
+483 DGPDFIENMNKNAKT

-535 QTYGYPTLYKKTGS
+535 QTYGYPTLYKSIDS

-570 KYQYYDR
+570 KYPYYDR

-590 DAAADELRPHGF
+590 DASGELRPYGF
-602 TIHYVGRATSDTVVL
+602 TIHYVGRAISDTVVL
-617 EFSQRQASGEQI
+617 EFSQRQAGGEQI
-629 MIYVQDSFKNKIN
+629 MIYVQDSFTNKIN

>member
-18 LPAGF
+18 LPVGF

-38 GMRKFLFTLVLVMV
+38 EMRKFLFTLVLVMV

-62 LLSMMPSD
+62 LLSMMSAD

-122 TLYYPNGIDTSSDK
+122 TLGYTDGIETSSDK

-161 AQGPIH
+161 AQGPVH

-184 AVSTNSVNYTDF
+184 AVSTDSVDYKDF
-196 TKGKSHNFWADTDI
+196 TKGYRLNFWADTDI

-233 VADDCYME
+233 VADDCYS
-241 GEVAALSSGY
+241 AALSRES

-366 SATGSYKFGGTG
+366 SATGSFKFGGTG

-483 GGPAFIENMSKNAKT
+483 GGPDFIENMSKNAKT

-535 QTYGYPTLYKKTGS
+535 QTYGYPTLYKSIDS

-570 KYQYYDR
+570 KYPYYDR

-590 DAAADELRPHGF
+590 DASGELRPYGF
-602 TIHYVGRATSDTVVL
+602 TIHYVGRAISDTVVL
-617 EFSQRQASGEQI
+617 EFSQRQAGGEQI
-629 MIYVQDSFKNKIN
+629 MIYVQDSFTNKIN

>member
-1 MLHFLLLRDY
+1 
-11 MRMYIFF
+11 
-18 LPAGF
+18 
-23 TVFVLTGAKLFFIIE
+23 
-38 GMRKFLFTLVLVMV
+38 MV

-62 LLSMMPSD
+62 LLSMVSED

-108 FNNSNNVIQRSDQR
+108 FNNSNNVIQRADQR
-122 TLYYPNGIDTSSDK
+122 ILYYTDEIDTSSDK

-184 AVSTNSVNYTDF
+184 AVSTDRVDYTDF
-196 TKGKSHNFWADTDI
+196 TEGESRNFWADTDI

-219 AFTLRAGNSSCLVW
+219 TFTLRAGNSSCLVW
-233 VADDCYME
+233 VADDCYRE
-241 GEVAALSSGY
+241 GELASLSNGY
-251 KVTTAIAESIADT
+251 KVTTEIAESIADT

-272 REVFGTE
+272 RKVFGTE
-279 SSMMIDEYNYANID
+279 SSMMIDENNYVSID
-293 MASKSDTGTLV
+293 MASESDTGTLV

-310 IGNDYSSSNA
+310 IGDDYSNSNA

-334 RRPSAEGN
+334 RRPSATGN
-342 EKPLRYS
+342 AEPLRYS

-403 EGGVSDNPS
+403 EGGVSDNPL

-427 QQLGLDAKENVAANR
+427 EQLCLDAKENVAANR

-452 SGLTEYLKDTG
+452 SGLTEYLTDTN
-463 KSIYSYSTAYAFGA
+463 KAIYSYSTAYAFGA

-510 TGKSVSPLVLYK
+510 TGESVSPLVLYK

-535 QTYGYPTLYKKTGS
+535 QTYDYPTLYKRTDS
-549 RKFADGISAGL
+549 IFADGISAGL

-570 KYQYYDR
+570 KYPYYDS

-583 GPCLISY
+583 GPCLISS
-590 DAAADELRPHGF
+590 DAAGDLRPHGF

-629 MIYVQDSFKNKIN
+629 MIYVQDSFTNKTN

>member
-62 LLSMMPSD
+62 LLSMMSAG

-142 SNSYSYR
+142 SNSSSYR
-149 SLSDAADKAAAV
+149 SLSDAADKDAAV
-161 AQGPIH
+161 AQGPVH

-184 AVSTNSVNYTDF
+184 AVSTNSEDYKDF
-196 TKGKSHNFWADTDI
+196 TKGYSRNFWADTDI

-219 AFTLRAGNSSCLVW
+219 TFTLRARNSSCLVW
-233 VADDCYME
+233 VADDCYMV
-241 GEVAALSSGY
+241 GELACES

-264 FAEHCGFE
+264 FAKHCGFE

-293 MASKSDTGTLV
+293 MASKSATGTLV

-320 SGVIGYFSSKDYYV
+320 SGVIGYFSSKDYYE
-334 RRPSAEGN
+334 RRPSATGN

-355 YIDAPFCNYDS
+355 YIDAPFCNYNS

-452 SGLTEYLKDTG
+452 SGFTEYLKDTG

-483 GGPAFIENMSKNAKT
+483 GGPDFIENMSKNAKT

-535 QTYGYPTLYKKTGS
+535 QTYGYPTLYKSIDS

-570 KYQYYDR
+570 KYPYYDR

-590 DAAADELRPHGF
+590 DASGELRPYGF
-602 TIHYVGRATSDTVVL
+602 TIHYVGRAISDTVVL
-617 EFSQRQASGEQI
+617 EFSQRQAGGEQI
-629 MIYVQDSFKNKIN
+629 MIYVQDSFTNKIN

>member
-108 FNNSNNVIQRSDQR
+108 FNNSNNVIQSAAQR
-122 TLYYPNGIDTSSDK
+122 TLYYTDGIVTSSDK

-184 AVSTNSVNYTDF
+184 AVSTDSVDYKDF
-196 TKGKSHNFWADTDI
+196 TKGYRRNFWADTDI

-219 AFTLRAGNSSCLVW
+219 PFTLRARNSSCLVW
-233 VADDCYME
+233 VADDCYS
-241 GEVAALSSGY
+241 AALSSES

-264 FAEHCGFE
+264 FAKHCGFE
-272 REVFGTE
+272 RKVFGTE
-279 SSMMIDEYNYANID
+279 SSMMIDEYNYASIG

-310 IGNDYSSSNA
+310 IGDDYSSSNA

-334 RRPSAEGN
+334 RRLSADGN
-342 EKPLRYS
+342 TKPLRYS

-535 QTYGYPTLYKKTGS
+535 QTYGYPTLYKSTNS
-549 RKFADGISAGL
+549 ILDGIYAGL
-560 GRIDIFSSDY
+560 GCIDIFSSDY

-590 DAAADELRPHGF
+590 DAAADELRPYGF

>member
-1 MLHFLLLRDY
+1 M
-11 MRMYIFF
+11 
-18 LPAGF
+18 
-23 TVFVLTGAKLFFIIE
+23 
-38 GMRKFLFTLVLVMV
+38 FTLVLVMV

-62 LLSMMPSD
+62 LLSMVSED

-108 FNNSNNVIQRSDQR
+108 FNNSNNVIQRADQR
-122 TLYYPNGIDTSSDK
+122 ILYYTDEIDTSSDK

-184 AVSTNSVNYTDF
+184 AVSTDSVDYTDF
-196 TKGKSHNFWADTDI
+196 TKGYRRNFWADTDI

-219 AFTLRAGNSSCLVW
+219 TFTLRAGNSSCLVW
-233 VADDCYME
+233 VADDCYS
-241 GEVAALSSGY
+241 AALSSES

-264 FAEHCGFE
+264 FAKHCGFE
-272 REVFGTE
+272 RKVFGTE
-279 SSMMIDEYNYANID
+279 SSMMIDEYNYAKID
-293 MASKSDTGTLV
+293 MAFKSATGTLV

-334 RRPSAEGN
+334 RRPSATGN
-342 EKPLRYS
+342 TKPLRYS

-366 SATGSYKFGGTG
+366 SATGPYKFGGTG

-403 EGGVSDNPS
+403 EGGVSDNPA

-452 SGLTEYLKDTG
+452 SGLTEYLTDTN

-483 GGPAFIENMSKNAKT
+483 GGHAFIENMSKNAKT

-510 TGKSVSPLVLYK
+510 KRKTVSPLVLYK

-535 QTYGYPTLYKKTGS
+535 QTYGYPTLYKST
-549 RKFADGISAGL
+549 DAGL

-570 KYQYYDR
+570 KYPYYDR

-617 EFSQRQASGEQI
+617 EFSQRQSSGEQI
-629 MIYVQDSFKNKIN
+629 MIYVQDSFTNKIN